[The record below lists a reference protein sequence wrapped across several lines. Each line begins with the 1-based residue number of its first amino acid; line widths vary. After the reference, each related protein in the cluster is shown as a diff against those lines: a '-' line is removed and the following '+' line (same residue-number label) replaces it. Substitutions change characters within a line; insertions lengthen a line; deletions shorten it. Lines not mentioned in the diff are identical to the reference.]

1 MEWNWQRDDWPI
13 FTWDAARLADA
24 ERQFLLGGGVLLGAA
39 QHLGQD
45 QQDDVRVEVM
55 SGEALTTS
63 EIEGETL
70 DRVSLQSS
78 IRRRLG
84 LSADSRRAEA
94 REQGVAEMMVDVL
107 QTFQPALTA
116 QTLCSW
122 QAMVTNGRRDLLDIG
137 QYRTHAEPM
146 QIVSARADKYIVY
159 FEAPPSARVPLEM
172 DRFLQWFNA
181 TEKTLPALTRAGMAH
196 LYFESIHPFED
207 GNGRVGRAVA
217 QKALAQ
223 GVGQPLILALSSV
236 LLARRR
242 EYYDALART
251 TGGTNDLSE
260 WLAWFAGVGLEAQRR
275 TLSLVEFLIAKA
287 RELDRLRG
295 QLNPRQEKAVLRMFE
310 AGPSG
315 FEGGMTA
322 KKYVAIT
329 SASVATATRD
339 LADLSERGALVPE
352 GTFRDRRY
360 HLSLPRRPVPRV
372 TLGEDGQVRTENK

>member
-1 MEWNWQRDDWPI
+1 MVWNWQRNDWPN
-13 FTWDAARLADA
+13 FTWDAPRLAEA
-24 ERQFLLGGGVLLGAA
+24 EKQFLLSGGILLGAA
-39 QHLGQD
+39 RHLGQD
-45 QQDDVRVEVM
+45 QQDDVRVEIM

-84 LSADSRRAEA
+84 LSADNRRAEA
-94 REQGVAEMMVDVL
+94 REQGIAEMTVDVL
-107 QTFQPALTA
+107 QAFAPPLTA

-122 QAMVTNGRRDLLDIG
+122 QAMVTNGRRDLTDIG
-137 QYRTHAEPM
+137 RYRTHVEPM
-146 QIVSARADKYIVY
+146 QIVSLRADKQIVS

-172 DRFLQWFNA
+172 NQFLDWFNG

-196 LYFESIHPFED
+196 LYFESIHPSED

-223 GVGQPLILALSSV
+223 GIGQPVVLALSAT
-236 LLARRR
+236 LLARRK
-242 EYYDALART
+242 EYYAALASAQS
-251 TGGTNDLSE
+251 GTNDLSE
-260 WLAWFAGVGLEAQRR
+260 WLAWFAGVGLESQRR
-275 TLSLVEFLIAKA
+275 TLALVEFLWDKT
-287 RELDRLRG
+287 REIDRLRG
-295 QLNPRQEKAVLRMFE
+295 LLNPRQEKALLRMFE

-322 KKYVAIT
+322 KKYIAIT
-329 SASVATATRD
+329 STSIATATRD
-339 LADLSERGALVPE
+339 LADLTEKGALVSE

-360 HLSLPRRPVPRV
+360 YLGAALKHKMLSPA
-372 TLGEDGQVRTENK
+372 E